1 MSFRELRNFCEIMR
15 SLGYPRIISM
25 ENFRIPNFKLVAE
38 ITYWLIK
45 RFDPKA
51 NIPDEIEEER
61 DRVEFIRAACQFFY
75 QNLKIKL
82 NLKKLYSSDGYCV
95 QELLK
100 IAEILYKAKNSI
112 KSKEDFEFSTE
123 LDITT
128 RKAEITNVKNLSN
141 EIVETGLNLLD
152 LLEKEKGLRE
162 AREKAIE
169 FLENIT
175 KNSDSKKES
184 EQIEKRIISILQ
196 NQQNTLEQLDDHI
209 MSLKNKSTELDEEIK
224 MKTIEMERS
233 EKRLD
238 SLNNAKPAHFNEMR
252 QLESELS
259 QVYRIYVEKIRN
271 HDFLANQLE
280 KYHSLEEERNKNIN
294 RELKAIQDNM
304 KKINERNLNDEND
317 ELNGDY
323 ENHEEYYENY
333 QQEAINKNVLH
344 YSNNRTTATAQ

>member
-1 MSFRELRNFCEIMR
+1 
-15 SLGYPRIISM
+15 M
-25 ENFRIPNFKLVAE
+25 ENFRTPNFKLVAE
-38 ITYWLIK
+38 ITYWLVK

-51 NIPDEIEEER
+51 DIPDEIEEER
-61 DRVEFIRAACQFFY
+61 DRVEFIRAACNFFF

-95 QELLK
+95 QELIK
-100 IAEILYKAKNSI
+100 VAEILYKAKNSI
-112 KSKEDFEFSTE
+112 KSREDFEFSAE

-128 RKAEITNVKNLSN
+128 RKTEISTIKNLSN

-152 LLEKEKGLRE
+152 LLEKEKSLRE
-162 AREKAIE
+162 SREKAID

-175 KNSDSKKES
+175 KNTDSKKES

-209 MSLKNKSTELDEEIK
+209 FNLKNKSIELEEEIK
-224 MKTIEMERS
+224 MKRIEMERA
-233 EKRLD
+233 EKRLE
-238 SLNNAKPAHFNEMR
+238 SLNNAKPAHFHEMR
-252 QLESELS
+252 QLEEELS

-280 KYHSLEEERNKNIN
+280 KYHSIEEERNKNID

-304 KKINERNLNDEND
+304 KKINERNINDEND
-317 ELNGDY
+317 ELNADY
-323 ENHEEYYENY
+323 ENNDEYYENY
-333 QQEAINKNVLH
+333 QQDAINKNV
-344 YSNNRTTATAQ
+344 NKI